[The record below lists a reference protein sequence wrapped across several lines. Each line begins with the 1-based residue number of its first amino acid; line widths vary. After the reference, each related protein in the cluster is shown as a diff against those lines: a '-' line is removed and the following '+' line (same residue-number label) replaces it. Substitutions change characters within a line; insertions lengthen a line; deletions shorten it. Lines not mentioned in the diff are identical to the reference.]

1 MQRQQNY
8 GFSALACDQAIEQT
22 LNRDSKLKG
31 GVVGF
36 TLNRAAIHRWIVG
49 QAERGSIVRQCREMA
64 NVADIPR

>member
-1 MQRQQNY
+1 MKRQQNY
-8 GFSALACDQAIEQT
+8 GFSAIACDQVIEQT

-36 TLNRAAIHRWIVG
+36 MLNRAALHCWIVG
-49 QAERGSIVRQCREMA
+49 QAERGSIVPKRREMA